1 MPQFQR
7 SFAVPY
13 RSQVLRIF
21 IFLVILGILIQ
32 TALAVSIHMVD
43 ANGGD
48 KSAVTLNG
56 SHPVISY
63 YDRNTQALKVAFC
76 GDEACAAL
84 TTNSTKTIDATSKF
98 YTSAVTVINGNPVI
112 AYGDFANA
120 DLKVAACSDALCSG
134 SITITT
140 VDTNLNLFGHISMAV
155 LAGNPVISYLG
166 GSQDLMLAACN
177 DPGCTS
183 ATITPVDTLGDVG
196 VSSAIMVLNGNP
208 IIAYD
213 DFVNADLKVAACN
226 NPTCTSATITV
237 VDTTGSVGSWISMTA
252 INSNPIISYGS
263 ASPTGLKVAACT
275 DPACT
280 SATITTLDAV
290 SPTGTSIDI
299 INGLPVIAY
308 GGSTSLGHPPLKLAT
323 CNDASCTSA
332 TLTPLTGSGDS
343 GQFPAMANLNNYP
356 AISYFD
362 PKNNQLRFYFAGEVA
377 PAPILGPLA
386 IAIVVIAILVVL
398 LAIWYRRKP
407 NTVRRQRKSHT

>member
-7 SFAVPY
+7 SFAVPCP
-13 RSQVLRIF
+13 SQVLHFF
-21 IFLVILGILIQ
+21 IFLVVLG
-32 TALAVSIHMVD
+32 VSIETVLAASVIYILD

-48 KSAVTLNG
+48 KSAITLNG
-56 SHPVISY
+56 SQPVISY

-84 TTNSTKTIDATSKF
+84 TPNSTKTIDTTGKF
-98 YTSAVTVINGNPVI
+98 YTSAVTVINDNPVI
-112 AYGDFANA
+112 AYGDWANA

-134 SITITT
+134 HITITT
-140 VDTNLNLFGHISMAV
+140 VDPNLNLFSHISMAV
-155 LAGNPVISYLG
+155 LAGNPIISYHG

-183 ATITPVDTLGDVG
+183 TTVTPVDTLGDVG
-196 VSSAIMVLNGNP
+196 VSGAIMVLNGNP

-226 NPTCTSATITV
+226 NPACTSATITV

-252 INSNPIISYGS
+252 INSNPIISYDS
-263 ASPTGLKVAACT
+263 ALPTGLKVAACT
-275 DPACT
+275 HPACT
-280 SATITTLDAV
+280 SATITTLDAI
-290 SPTGTSIDI
+290 SPTGTSIDV

-308 GGSTSLGHPPLKLAT
+308 GGSTSLGYPPLKLAT
-323 CNDASCTSA
+323 CHDVSCTSS
-332 TLTPLTGSGDS
+332 TLTTLTGLVDS
-343 GQFPAMANLNNYP
+343 GKLPAIANLNNYP

-377 PAPILGPLA
+377 PPILVPLA
-386 IAIVVIAILVVL
+386 IAIVVIAFLVVL
-398 LAIWYRRKP
+398 LAIWYRRKTNP
-407 NTVRRQRKSHT
+407 VRLQRQSDA